1 MRWYGISGVSSAEKW
16 LWCFKK
22 IEAYPFLSIGGQYLG
37 DFVQMAYV
45 DSEQMT
51 LRSCGILSCALTNTH
66 VCARPSDPLQF
77 RNGSKG
83 AVKNGASEPR
93 QQTLAGGV
101 HNTHWTS
108 QCCAFGRQSWGRHR
122 GEFVMMWWLVV
133 AKPVVILSTPRSTL
147 AVGTAGCTVV
157 SLHV

>member
-1 MRWYGISGVSSAEKW
+1 M
-16 LWCFKK
+16 
-22 IEAYPFLSIGGQYLG
+22 SIGGQHLG

-51 LRSCGILSCALTNTH
+51 LRSCGILSCALTNTR

-93 QQTLAGGV
+93 QRTLGGGSIKRTEHHSVV
-101 HNTHWTS
+101 HLGDRAEGDIGAN
-108 QCCAFGRQSWGRHR
+108 
-122 GEFVMMWWLVV
+122 L
-133 AKPVVILSTPRSTL
+133 
-147 AVGTAGCTVV
+147 
-157 SLHV
+157 